1 MLSQNGSDQWVDMMS
16 KAVAFLTSFHSLH
29 SNAILPVQWSEKMDM
44 LSLSGKTALVTGAGR
59 GLGRAIAETLHR
71 AGAHVIAVA
80 RTQADLDALTAA
92 LGTRIEGWAGD
103 VTEDNFPDRIEEL
116 GQLDVLVNNA
126 GSNRPEPFTKVSDEN
141 LDFILNLNVRSMFR
155 VARAAARLMVKSNGG
170 SIIHMSSQMGHVGS
184 PNRTVYCMTKHA
196 IEGLTKAMAV
206 ELAPLNIRV
215 NAVAPTFIET
225 PMTRPMLENPE
236 FRDFVNRMIPMQKIG
251 QPADVANAVLYL
263 ASPAA
268 GLVTGHSLLIDG
280 GWTAQ

>member
-1 MLSQNGSDQWVDMMS
+1 
-16 KAVAFLTSFHSLH
+16 
-29 SNAILPVQWSEKMDM
+29 MDM

-59 GLGRAIAETLHR
+59 GLGRAIAETLHG

-80 RTQADLDALTAA
+80 RTQADLDALGAA
-92 LGTRIEGWAGD
+92 LGERIEGWAAD
-103 VTEDNFPDRIEEL
+103 VTHEDFPGRIEAL
-116 GQLDVLVNNA
+116 GKLDVLVNNA
-126 GSNRPEPFTKVSDEN
+126 GSNRPEPFTEVSDDN
-141 LDFILNLNVRSMFR
+141 LDMILNLNVRSMFR
-155 VARAAARLMVKSNGG
+155 VARAAARLMVTGDGG

-206 ELAPLNIRV
+206 ELAPRNVRV

-236 FRDFVNRMIPMQKIG
+236 FRDFVRQMIPMQKIG